1 MLVSFFLQYIPV
13 LRSLNIRLSVVVAVF
28 GMAAFLFSAP
38 VALAADQFSA
48 VDEIQVSITDK
59 KKEVD
64 ALKEKVEQLQK
75 SINARRSQASS
86 LENQLAILAGQ
97 IERVEVEI
105 ELTQKEI
112 EQTDLEVAQTKAAIS
127 QTEREIRAEKKTL
140 GAFVRT
146 LYKMDSQSELEILLL
161 NDSISDFFNQFE
173 ATIQLQGN
181 LNDSIQSLHGKKNEL
196 AVRQR
201 NLEDKQES
209 LIALKAEHEEKIV
222 QLDTQ
227 QFART
232 QLLADTRSSEA
243 RFKTQLQ
250 QAKAEQ
256 IQINADI
263 QSLERVVRQR
273 LESQGQS
280 ALQQLAG
287 VSTMIYPVP
296 FRGITAY
303 FHDPSYPYRYVFEHP
318 AVDLR
323 ASQGTPI
330 RAAAA
335 GFVARARDAGMGY
348 SYVMLIHAGGVSTV
362 YGHVSKILVQE
373 DQFVNQGDVIALSG
387 GAPGT
392 PGAGNLTTGAH
403 LHFEVRK
410 NGIPVNPLNYLP
422 N

>member
-1 MLVSFFLQYIPV
+1 M
-13 LRSLNIRLSVVVAVF
+13 
-28 GMAAFLFSAP
+28 
-38 VALAADQFSA
+38 
-48 VDEIQVSITDK
+48 
-59 KKEVD
+59 
-64 ALKEKVEQLQK
+64 
-75 SINARRSQASS
+75 
-86 LENQLAILAGQ
+86 
-97 IERVEVEI
+97 EI